1 MNAPFDANAVA
12 LEAKYSVAA
21 QEDQK
26 RPLYRELPPAL
37 DFPIDA
43 LGPLRRAAEA
53 IQEFTQAPPAICA
66 QSVMAGATLAAQA
79 HYDVELPGPGIR
91 PLTGI
96 FSSVAGSG
104 DRKSSVDRL
113 ATRPILQAEERF
125 RRENQSAMEAY
136 ANDKEAWEAARQK
149 AKKKGSRAEIRA
161 ALSEIGPEPKPPP
174 SPMLLVADP
183 RPEALV
189 LQMSQG
195 RPWAGVFT
203 AEAGLLIGGAAFND
217 ETRMRTGALLN
228 VLWDGEPI
236 RRTRV
241 GTGTHFLPGRRCSVH
256 LMMQPNVAAQLFGD
270 STLDGIGTL
279 ARTLLVAPESTA
291 GTRLW
296 REPGMGAHWG
306 LRGYESRLEA
316 LLSRQPRCV
325 RDNPDVLDPIAL
337 DAGSGSSRE
346 VDRLPRSG

>member
-1 MNAPFDANAVA
+1 
-12 LEAKYSVAA
+12 
-21 QEDQK
+21 
-26 RPLYRELPPAL
+26 
-37 DFPIDA
+37 
-43 LGPLRRAAEA
+43 
-53 IQEFTQAPPAICA
+53 
-66 QSVMAGATLAAQA
+66 
-79 HYDVELPGPGIR
+79 
-91 PLTGI
+91 
-96 FSSVAGSG
+96 
-104 DRKSSVDRL
+104 
-113 ATRPILQAEERF
+113 
-125 RRENQSAMEAY
+125 
-136 ANDKEAWEAARQK
+136 
-149 AKKKGSRAEIRA
+149 
-161 ALSEIGPEPKPPP
+161 
-174 SPMLLVADP
+174 
-183 RPEALV
+183 
-189 LQMSQG
+189 MSQG

-228 VLWDGEPI
+228 ILWDGEPI

-306 LRGYESRLEA
+306 LGGYESRMEA

-337 DAGSGSSRE
+337 TLVPEAREKWIVFHDQVEIGMRVDGEFASIRAFASKMPEHAGRLAAVLQVMDDPESTE
-346 VDRLPRSG
+346 VSAEAMASLCVRAVTGEGCRVGPA